1 MLKRGF
7 PGGAHAST
15 TAPEGPGNTPGCR
28 RCQGPRFAVSSRLR
42 RTPTRQK
49 GGDPI
54 PAHPYKPGQTVP
66 STAVYNLVDENNQYT
81 GRQETHEQGNTFPQ
95 TRGGNERAYKLYQIA
110 KKSKSK

>member
-1 MLKRGF
+1 M
-7 PGGAHAST
+7 
-15 TAPEGPGNTPGCR
+15 
-28 RCQGPRFAVSSRLR
+28 
-42 RTPTRQK
+42 
-49 GGDPI
+49 
-54 PAHPYKPGQTVP
+54 P